1 MAAITISNLSSNSSD
16 LSFSK
21 LTDSEMDNV
30 CGGGLSWDDVKKGA
44 TYAKEALRDF
54 GSGVTDGLAGK
65 SGRQSNLN
73 YLAGNAPG
81 LLVEEFLPG

>member
-30 CGGGLSWDDVKKGA
+30 CGGLSWDDF
-44 TYAKEALRDF
+44 KEGVRDF

-65 SGRQSNLN
+65 SGKQSNFN
-73 YLAGNAPG
+73 YLEGNIRG
-81 LLVEEFLPG
+81 LLVDQFLPG

>member
-30 CGGGLSWDDVKKGA
+30 CGGLGWDDVKEGV
-44 TYAKEALRDF
+44 RDF

-65 SGRQSNLN
+65 SGRQSNFN
-73 YLAGNAPG
+73 YLAGNTPG
-81 LLVEEFLPG
+81 LLLDEASEWNPG